1 MDVVYPILI
10 GAGVISMIL
19 ALFIKRKSPID
30 SDSAT
35 QTVRTTDKAELEKS
49 MQKISRQ
56 LKQENERLSADV
68 QDTRADLLQEVQQLR
83 RRVEQ
88 LENQAKERPPIVE
101 TTEVKVT
108 SLPKEPV
115 MEVDMLALRERYRR
129 AFELAKEG
137 LTYDEIAK
145 RLGAGRG
152 EIELI
157 FSLAAKNERGQ
168 ADA

>member
-1 MDVVYPILI
+1 
-10 GAGVISMIL
+10 MIL

-35 QTVRTTDKAELEKS
+35 QMIRTTDKAELEKS

-83 RRVEQ
+83 KRVEQ
-88 LENQAKERPPIVE
+88 LENQAKERLPIVE
-101 TTEVKVT
+101 TTEVKVS
-108 SLPKEPV
+108 SLPKESDT
-115 MEVDMLALRERYRR
+115 EVDMLALRERYRR
-129 AFELAKEG
+129 AFELANEG
-137 LTYDEIAK
+137 LSYDEIAK

>member
-1 MDVVYPILI
+1 MEVVYPILI
-10 GAGVISMIL
+10 GAGIISMIL
-19 ALFIKRKSPID
+19 ALFIQRKSPID

-35 QTVRTTDKAELEKS
+35 QTHRSIDKAELEKD

-56 LKQENERLSADV
+56 LKQEHERLSADV

-83 RRVEQ
+83 KRIDQ
-88 LENQAKERPPIVE
+88 LEKQGSERSQMIDPPL
-101 TTEVKVT
+101 K
-108 SLPKEPV
+108 SEPV
-115 MEVDMLALRERYRR
+115 LTSEPVAEVDMLALRERYRR
-129 AFELAKEG
+129 AFELSKEG
-137 LTYDEIAK
+137 LSYDEIAK

-152 EIELI
+152 EIDLI

>member
-1 MDVVYPILI
+1 
-10 GAGVISMIL
+10 MIL

-35 QTVRTTDKAELEKS
+35 QTVRTDDKAELEKS

-68 QDTRADLLQEVQQLR
+68 QDTRAELLQEVQQLR
-83 RRVEQ
+83 KRVEQ
-88 LENQAKERPPIVE
+88 LENQAKERSPIVE
-101 TTEVKVT
+101 TTEIKVS

-115 MEVDMLALRERYRR
+115 TEVDMLALRERYRR
-129 AFELAKEG
+129 AFELANEG
-137 LTYDEIAK
+137 LSYDEIAK